1 MINYIKRKL
10 KMKIYA
16 LLQNLRRHN
25 TPKTDI
31 LHIFIQTE
39 KLCRRY
45 VNNYASIL
53 QTIAFYDIIK

>member
-1 MINYIKRKL
+1 MQ

-16 LLQNLRRHN
+16 LLQNLRRRN

-31 LHIFIQTE
+31 LHIFIQTK